1 MLVFLNK
8 FNHIHDHFTYYIKHC
23 LSGYTIC
30 LNTGEGEGISRT
42 TSSTQG
48 TSETTLPPA
57 DTSPSAIPDIQG
69 EPIDPADWPALLV
82 RWLNAKFRL
91 DRDKS
96 DKSMKFGTQLAYILL
111 KDIRRG
117 AQVKLLI
124 FSF

>member
-1 MLVFLNK
+1 MV
-8 FNHIHDHFTYYIKHC
+8 
-23 LSGYTIC
+23 
-30 LNTGEGEGISRT
+30 
-42 TSSTQG
+42 TQ
-48 TSETTLPPA
+48 PHV
-57 DTSPSAIPDIQG
+57 
-69 EPIDPADWPALLV
+69 V

-96 DKSMKFGTQLAYILL
+96 DKSMKFGTQLAYTLL

>member
-1 MLVFLNK
+1 MVFYSLTCPPDGQLNSQS
-8 FNHIHDHFTYYIKHC
+8 C
-23 LSGYTIC
+23 S
-30 LNTGEGEGISRT
+30 SRGLT
-42 TSSTQG
+42 PVT
-48 TSETTLPPA
+48 EA
-57 DTSPSAIPDIQG
+57 A
-69 EPIDPADWPALLV
+69 PIIV

-96 DKSMKFGTQLAYILL
+96 DKSMKFGTQLAYTLL

>member
-1 MLVFLNK
+1 MLIFSLRSSSKAKSICEVPTFFKSNLALNVSIRSSYLLSRRLK
-8 FNHIHDHFTYYIKHC
+8 HI
-23 LSGYTIC
+23 
-30 LNTGEGEGISRT
+30 
-42 TSSTQG
+42 
-48 TSETTLPPA
+48 
-57 DTSPSAIPDIQG
+57 
-69 EPIDPADWPALLV
+69 V

>member
-1 MLVFLNK
+1 MVDSTRWISSPKVCDVVWLLKSLYPCCPSTRSAVDVLTKTQALEPLV
-8 FNHIHDHFTYYIKHC
+8 
-23 LSGYTIC
+23 
-30 LNTGEGEGISRT
+30 
-42 TSSTQG
+42 
-48 TSETTLPPA
+48 
-57 DTSPSAIPDIQG
+57 
-69 EPIDPADWPALLV
+69 V